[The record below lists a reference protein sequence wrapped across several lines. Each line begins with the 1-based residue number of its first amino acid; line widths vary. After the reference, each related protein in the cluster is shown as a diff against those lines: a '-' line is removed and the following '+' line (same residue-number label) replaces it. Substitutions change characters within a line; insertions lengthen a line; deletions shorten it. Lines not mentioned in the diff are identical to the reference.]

1 MLRVTGVT
9 KRYGSR
15 VTALDSVSVNLGE
28 GQVTAVIGAN
38 GAGKTTLIKC
48 IVGLVRFEG
57 EITVGGINVARDGRG
72 VRRLIG
78 YMPQDPAF
86 HSDLSVRETAAFYAD
101 LKSAPLARARELVE
115 AVGLAAHEEKKVA
128 ELSGGMRQRLAL
140 AVTLLADPPLLVLDE
155 PASGLDI
162 SARLELRKLVQDQKK
177 EGKSI
182 LLSTHWLE
190 DVPYVADSALVLNEG
205 KTVFLGPATELA
217 GAAAPS
223 SRLFLRLN
231 GQGPEAAP
239 LIAAL
244 AHGSVEDTGDWLVVS
259 CPASRKAQI
268 VEALVAAG
276 IGILDFRVEEAPVD
290 SAILE
295 LQKAA
300 REAAR

>member
-1 MLRVTGVT
+1 MLAVRSVT

-15 VTALDSVSVNLGE
+15 VTALDNVSFEVDA
-28 GQVTAVIGAN
+28 GQVMAVIGAN

-57 EITVGGINVARDGRG
+57 EVVAGGIGVSRDGRG

-86 HSDLSVRETAAFYAD
+86 HSDLTVRETALFYAD
-101 LKSAPLARARELVE
+101 LKSAPPQRARELVE
-115 AVGLAAHEEKKVA
+115 TVGLAAHEEKKVG

-140 AVTLLADPPLLVLDE
+140 AVTLLANPPLLVLDE

-162 SARLELRKLVQDQKK
+162 SARLELRQLVQDQRK

-231 GQGPEAAP
+231 GKGPEAAP
-239 LIAAL
+239 IIESL
-244 AHGSVEDTGDWLVVS
+244 ANGAVEDTGDWLVVS

-268 VEALVAAG
+268 VEALVGAG

-290 SAILE
+290 SAILQ
-295 LQKAA
+295 LQKSKGG
-300 REAAR
+300 RP